1 MASSNPMEAHLVA
14 CVKESLSLYL
24 YSNAEFL
31 AERLC
36 AQFPSKV
43 SLVHLLRTPPCTLL

>member
-1 MASSNPMEAHLVA
+1 MESQLVA

-24 YSNAEFL
+24 YSNAQFL

-36 AQFPSKV
+36 AQFPTKV
-43 SLVHLLRTPPCTLL
+43 CLTAWSPPPVCCC